1 MLELRNLCASY
12 GTHRILSD
20 LSLCLPR
27 AEVTILLG
35 RNGAGKST
43 LVSCINQLV
52 PYTGQILWDGAD
64 LSRMV
69 PRERAKRIAL
79 LPQILPRTALTVREL
94 TMLGRNPYIGLG
106 RRTSESDRAIVE
118 KAMEDMDILPLADVP
133 VSSLSGGERQNAF
146 VAMILAQNTQLVIL
160 DEPTTYMDID
170 RRFRF
175 RGIVENLKQ
184 VHGKTVLMIT
194 HDISEAMRVADHILL
209 LEQSRLA
216 FFGTPEECAAE
227 NVIENVFSVRKHVFT
242 ENGETFV
249 IYE

>member
-12 GTHRILSD
+12 GSRRILSE

-27 AEVTILLG
+27 GGVTVLLG

-43 LVSCINQLV
+43 LVSCINQRV

-64 LSRMV
+64 LSRMA
-69 PRERAKRIAL
+69 PCERAKRIAL
-79 LPQILPRTALTVREL
+79 LPQLLPRTALTVREL
-94 TMLGRNPYIGLG
+94 TMLGRNPYIRLG
-106 RRTSESDRAIVE
+106 RNPSREDAALVE
-118 KAMEDMDILPLADVP
+118 KAMADMDILPLADAS

-146 VAMILAQNTQLVIL
+146 VAMILAQNTELVIL

-209 LEQSRLA
+209 LENSRLA
-216 FFGTPEECAAE
+216 FFGTPAECAAE
-227 NVIENVFSVRKHVFT
+227 NVIETVFSVRKHVFT
-242 ENGETFV
+242 ENGETYV